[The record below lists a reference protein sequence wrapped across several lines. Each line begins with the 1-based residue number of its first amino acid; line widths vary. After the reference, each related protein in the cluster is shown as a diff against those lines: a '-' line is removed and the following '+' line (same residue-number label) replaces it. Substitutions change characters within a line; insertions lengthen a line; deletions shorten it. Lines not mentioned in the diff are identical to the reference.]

1 MGTHVP
7 GKSLGPR
14 TTSASRP
21 RPGLALSGCHQTWSA
36 QSVGSLPKRMAAVCG
51 ATAAQP
57 RRVATNRRNQPPQ
70 NDQKRRAGMR
80 TAGTRKQTIQQDNI
94 KPCRSAT
101 PRPNDALRRGAGEQG
116 VSPAALVSGTSGN
129 IIRVEFKLFL
139 YGTCYRPNPPPAE
152 GEPNRERERAE
163 TRKRGVIQNSS
174 TPHTLVLHP
183 RSTAP

>member
-21 RPGLALSGCHQTWSA
+21 RPGLALSGCHQTWPA
-36 QSVGSLPKRMAAVCG
+36 LSVGSLPKRMAAVCG

-101 PRPNDALRRGAGEQG
+101 PRPNDALRRGAGEQA
-116 VSPAALVSGTSGN
+116 VCSSS
-129 IIRVEFKLFL
+129 
-139 YGTCYRPNPPPAE
+139 AE
-152 GEPNRERERAE
+152 
-163 TRKRGVIQNSS
+163 VQSS
-174 TPHTLVLHP
+174 TATVRTCKKAGRQGGRQAGREGGRQAGDRQTGQQGRCHTLTWQGG
-183 RSTAP
+183 RQAGRQAGRQ